1 MQILKRRK
9 IERYKKRVTAM
20 VLVLSVILTTGY
32 TVRATKLEDAQ
43 NKKDEA
49 EEGLETTKEVIE
61 QIEAAQGEIQAQMD
75 AYDEELMYLLTDME
89 LLSADIE
96 WKQQEID
103 QAYKDLEAA
112 EKKEAEQY
120 QAMKTRIQYMY
131 ENGDTSIW
139 EMMVGV
145 DSLTDL
151 LNRYEYVN
159 EVYNYDRDQLTA
171 YQETVAEVVE
181 LKEQFEIEKMEME
194 ELEISLMEQ
203 ATYLESLISQKNAEM
218 ENFSAQLVAAQNLAS
233 QYAKTIKKQNQIIAE
248 EEARIAAE
256 KAAAE
261 AAAAAAEEAEKGNNT
276 TASNGNNSSGTN
288 NGSSNSSTGGS
299 IGSSSTGLTD
309 TGLNPAYTTNVKGS
323 DVVNY
328 ACQFVGNPYVYGGTS
343 LTEGCDCSYFVMAC
357 FAKYGISLPRSSYA
371 MQKSGQAVS
380 YDCAKAG
387 DIICYSGH
395 VALYMGDGKIVHA
408 SSPSKGICYGTATY
422 RTIVT
427 IRRVL

>member
-1 MQILKRRK
+1 
-9 IERYKKRVTAM
+9 M

-261 AAAAAAEEAEKGNNT
+261 AAEEAAEEAEKGNNI

-299 IGSSSTGLTD
+299 TGSSSTGLTD

-343 LTEGCDCSYFVMAC
+343 LTDGCDCSYFVMAC

>member
-112 EKKEAEQY
+112 EKKETEQY

-139 EMMVGV
+139 KMMVGV

-256 KAAAE
+256 
-261 AAAAAAEEAEKGNNT
+261 AAEEAEKGNNT

-299 IGSSSTGLTD
+299 TGSSSTGLTD

-343 LTEGCDCSYFVMAC
+343 LTDGCDCSYFVMAC